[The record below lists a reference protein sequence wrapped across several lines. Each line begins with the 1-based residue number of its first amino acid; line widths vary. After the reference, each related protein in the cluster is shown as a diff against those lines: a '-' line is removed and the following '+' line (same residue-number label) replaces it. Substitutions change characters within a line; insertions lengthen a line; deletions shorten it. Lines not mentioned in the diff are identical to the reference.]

1 MKKLTLFV
9 ALPLFVLLGC
19 NAEAQRGELGPMPQ
33 DLQSMLVAG
42 GCFWCVEA
50 DFEKVE
56 GVYEVISGYGGG
68 TTAGPTYKNYEAN
81 GHREVAL
88 IRYDPEVIGFEDLAT
103 LFIRT
108 IDVTD
113 DGGQFCDR
121 GFGYTTAVYY
131 GTLEEQEILERVIA
145 EGEAEIGRDIVTPI
159 EPLPTFYPAEDYH
172 QDYYKKNAGRY
183 QVYRGLCGRD
193 RTVRNVWGRAPGDA

>member
-1 MKKLTLFV
+1 MRQLILLI
-9 ALPLFVLLGC
+9 ALPLAFLAGC
-19 NAEAQRGELGPMPQ
+19 GAEAQRELGPMP
-33 DLQSMLVAG
+33 LELKEMLVAG

-50 DFEKVE
+50 DFEKVD

-68 TTAGPTYKNYEAN
+68 RTTNPTYRNYDDG

-88 IRYDPEVIGFEDLAT
+88 IRYDAETVSFEELAT

-131 GTLEEQEILERVIA
+131 GTLEEQQILERVIA
-145 EGEAEIGRDIVTPI
+145 EGEDEIGRDIVTPI

-172 QDYYKKNAGRY
+172 QDYYKKNSGRY

-193 RTVRNVWGRAPGDA
+193 RTVRSIWGRAVGDA

>member
-1 MKKLTLFV
+1 MKKLILLF
-9 ALPLFVLLGC
+9 ALPFAFLAGC
-19 NAEAQRGELGPMPQ
+19 GAEAQRELGPMPQ
-33 DLQSMLVAG
+33 DLKEMLVAG

-50 DFEKVE
+50 DFEKVD
-56 GVYEVISGYGGG
+56 GVYEVVSGYGGG
-68 TTAGPTYKNYEAN
+68 SVANPTYRNYSDN

-88 IRYDPEVIGFEDLAT
+88 IRYNPEIVTFEELAT

-113 DGGQFCDR
+113 AGGQFCDR

-131 GTLEEQEILERVIA
+131 GTLEEQEILERVIV
-145 EGEAEIGRDIVTPI
+145 EGEDEIGQDIVTPI
-159 EPLPTFYPAEDYH
+159 EPLPTFYAAEDYH
-172 QDYYKKNAGRY
+172 QDYYKKNPGRY

-193 RTVRNVWGRAPGDA
+193 RTVRSIWGSAPGDA